1 MALLDFL
8 HSGGQGPFLVET
20 DTSVPDVFKAYQE
33 EVAGELVNLDERE
46 GWIELVN
53 LVASKAESTIV
64 INTGA
69 RNQTGVS
76 NFGRTLS
83 KALGELGRKL
93 VVLWMIDRKR
103 ESLELLSDFMAAI
116 PEAEVH
122 VVRNLYLGSEK
133 KFELYNGSKMKSAIE
148 GKGSKSISLPELAD
162 RVTDAMNKG
171 RMTIEKA
178 TGELSLGD
186 RMELERWREEC
197 AAMLSQVVSGRSR
210 ERVQA
215 TVRSP
220 ADGCRAPTPLQGP
233 RCAEHQ
239 THGRRLDAPH
249 GVGALPDAVSGDPA
263 ADRAGVARRDRDHS
277 SHRGRAGESRSGGD
291 EEGTPERSYG
301 SSSCDREAAR
311 PGRALQMGERR
322 GEHRVHHGDGSRVGR
337 KSAGPGPRRG
347 GW

>member
-1 MALLDFL
+1 MSKAIFLVGGGKGGVGKSLMSMALLDFL
-8 HSGGQGPFLVET
+8 QAGGQEPFLVET
-20 DTSVPDVFKAYQE
+20 DTSVPDVFKTYQE
-33 EVAGELVNLDERE
+33 ETAGELVNLDERE

-53 LVASKAESTIV
+53 LVESRAESAIV

-133 KFELYNGSKMKSAIE
+133 KFELYNGSKMKSGIE
-148 GKGSKSISLPELAD
+148 GRGSRSINLPELAD

-171 RMTIEKA
+171 RMTIAKA

-197 AAMLSQVVSGRSR
+197 AAMLSQVVSG
-210 ERVQA
+210 
-215 TVRSP
+215 
-220 ADGCRAPTPLQGP
+220 
-233 RCAEHQ
+233 
-239 THGRRLDAPH
+239 
-249 GVGALPDAVSGDPA
+249 
-263 ADRAGVARRDRDHS
+263 
-277 SHRGRAGESRSGGD
+277 
-291 EEGTPERSYG
+291 
-301 SSSCDREAAR
+301 
-311 PGRALQMGERR
+311 
-322 GEHRVHHGDGSRVGR
+322 
-337 KSAGPGPRRG
+337 
-347 GW
+347 

>member
-1 MALLDFL
+1 MSKAIFLVGGGKGGVGKSLMSMALLDFL
-8 HSGGQGPFLVET
+8 QAGGGEPFLVET

-33 EVAGELVNLDERE
+33 EIAGELVNLDERE

-53 LVASKAESTIV
+53 LVESRAESTIV

-103 ESLELLSDFMAAI
+103 ESLELLSDFMTAI

-122 VVRNLYLGSEK
+122 VVRNLYLGAEK
-133 KFELYNGSKMKSAIE
+133 KFELYNGSKMRSGIE
-148 GKGSKSISLPELAD
+148 GKGRRSINLPELAD

-171 RMTIEKA
+171 RMTIAKA

-197 AAMLSQVVSGRSR
+197 AAMLSQV
-210 ERVQA
+210 
-215 TVRSP
+215 
-220 ADGCRAPTPLQGP
+220 ADG
-233 RCAEHQ
+233 
-239 THGRRLDAPH
+239 
-249 GVGALPDAVSGDPA
+249 
-263 ADRAGVARRDRDHS
+263 
-277 SHRGRAGESRSGGD
+277 
-291 EEGTPERSYG
+291 
-301 SSSCDREAAR
+301 
-311 PGRALQMGERR
+311 
-322 GEHRVHHGDGSRVGR
+322 
-337 KSAGPGPRRG
+337 
-347 GW
+347 

>member
-1 MALLDFL
+1 MSKAIFLVGGGKGGVGKSLMSMALLDFL
-8 HSGGQGPFLVET
+8 QAGGQEPFLVET
-20 DTSVPDVFKAYQE
+20 DTSVPDVFKTYQE
-33 EVAGELVNLDERE
+33 ETAGELVNLDERE

-53 LVASKAESTIV
+53 LVESRADSTIV

-133 KFELYNGSKMKSAIE
+133 KFELYNGSKMKSGIE
-148 GKGSKSISLPELAD
+148 GKGSRSINLPELAD

-171 RMTIEKA
+171 RMTIAKA

-197 AAMLSQVVSGRSR
+197 AAMLSQVVSELTSRKRSISSSI
-210 ERVQA
+210 A
-215 TVRSP
+215 S
-220 ADGCRAPTPLQGP
+220 
-233 RCAEHQ
+233 
-239 THGRRLDAPH
+239 RRTAS
-249 GVGALPDAVSGDPA
+249 GNVST
-263 ADRAGVARRDRDHS
+263 
-277 SHRGRAGESRSGGD
+277 GRATR
-291 EEGTPERSYG
+291 
-301 SSSCDREAAR
+301 
-311 PGRALQMGERR
+311 
-322 GEHRVHHGDGSRVGR
+322 
-337 KSAGPGPRRG
+337 
-347 GW
+347 